1 MKWGVHL
8 YAYFLSRLS
17 VSKFKPFDVGVE
29 MFHEKHVNIMATD
42 ALAPCV
48 ASTPFY

>member
-8 YAYFLSRLS
+8 YEYFLSILN
-17 VSKFKPFDVGVE
+17 VSNFKPFDIGVE

-48 ASTPFY
+48 ARGHIY